1 MEDIT
6 TIFKDLMKDS
16 FDSFYIFRTCCFTSF
31 LTLFY
36 LYYSTRVD
44 QNAKKSMFYETS
56 PLPPCMAQE
65 FGMLYDTLWH
75 IQLGAQLSGSGA
87 QLSGSGA
94 QLSAISAYLHTS
106 YLGAQLSASHYIILN
121 CQTILLTSPQ
131 KKLATFSVLKY
142 FHFEI

>member
-1 MEDIT
+1 
-6 TIFKDLMKDS
+6 
-16 FDSFYIFRTCCFTSF
+16 
-31 LTLFY
+31 
-36 LYYSTRVD
+36 
-44 QNAKKSMFYETS
+44 
-56 PLPPCMAQE
+56 MAQE

-106 YLGAQLSASHYIILN
+106 YLGAHLSASHYIILN